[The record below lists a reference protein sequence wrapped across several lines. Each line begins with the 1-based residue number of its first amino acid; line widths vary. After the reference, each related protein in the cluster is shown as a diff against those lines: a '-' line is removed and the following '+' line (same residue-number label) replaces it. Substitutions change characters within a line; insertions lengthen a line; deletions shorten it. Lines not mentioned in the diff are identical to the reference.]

1 MEEFVVD
8 LTNGNVAEVK
18 VILASVIAALAI
30 YQLVLAAVGYG
41 KIRVPFLA
49 NPAALR
55 GHRAIGD
62 TIFALAIITGVMC
75 LSVYGFEDDGGVHAI
90 AGAIVLGSARRE
102 DLRRPLRQPQDRPAP
117 SAAGHR
123 RLHPLHD
130 HLGHIGRRLPDRG
143 TMSDESRTTS
153 E

>member
-1 MEEFVVD
+1 VEDFVVD

-41 KIRVPFLA
+41 KVRLPFLA

-62 TIFALAIITGVMC
+62 TILVLAFVTAGMC
-75 LSVYGFEDDGGVHAI
+75 LSVYGFEDDGGVHAV
-90 AGAIVLGSARRE
+90 AGAIVLAVLTVKVCVVRS
-102 DLRRPLRQPQDRPAP
+102 DSLK
-117 SAAGHR
+117 
-123 RLHPLHD
+123 
-130 HLGHIGRRLPDRG
+130 IGRLLPPLG
-143 TMSDESRTTS
+143 LAVFVLFMITWATS
-153 E
+153 AGNFLVEGP

>member
-1 MEEFVVD
+1 MEDFVVD

-41 KIRVPFLA
+41 KVRLPFLA

-62 TIFALAIITGVMC
+62 TILVLAFVTAGMC
-75 LSVYGFEDDGGVHAI
+75 LSVYGFEDDGGVHAV
-90 AGAIVLGSARRE
+90 AGAIVLAVLMVKVCVVRS
-102 DLRRPLRQPQDRPAP
+102 DSLK
-117 SAAGHR
+117 
-123 RLHPLHD
+123 
-130 HLGHIGRRLPDRG
+130 IGRLLPPLG
-143 TMSDESRTTS
+143 IAVFVLFMITWATS
-153 E
+153 AGDFLVEGP